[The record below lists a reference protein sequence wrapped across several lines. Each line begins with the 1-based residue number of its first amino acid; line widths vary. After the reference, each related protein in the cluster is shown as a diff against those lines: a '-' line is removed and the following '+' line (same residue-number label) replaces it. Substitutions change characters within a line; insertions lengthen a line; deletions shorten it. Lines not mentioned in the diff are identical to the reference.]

1 MNKRWQQ
8 ALLSGGLVVV
18 LLVLGLYLAQDAM
31 AAWVVRHN
39 TVTVSKTTVQA
50 AIKKQKPTYDFD
62 QVKPLSLA
70 SLSSAAMSKHAVA
83 AVGKLVIPELN
94 LNLPIVLG
102 VGNAQLAF
110 AAGTLNANQTMG
122 QGNYALAGHHMAN
135 DEAVSF
141 GPLVKSQVGMQI
153 YISDMSQVY
162 VYQVYARHYIKATAV
177 SILNATSQPELTL
190 VTCDDDG
197 TGRLAVQARLI
208 ATAKLHSVPKSL
220 QALIEKNV

>member
-1 MNKRWQQ
+1 MSKHWQQ
-8 ALLSGGLVVV
+8 ALISTV
-18 LLVLGLYLAQDAM
+18 LAAALIVLGLYLAQDAM

-39 TVTVSKTTVQA
+39 TVTVSKTTVKA
-50 AIKKQKPTYDFD
+50 AIKKQKPTYNFD

-70 SLSSAAMSKHAVA
+70 SLSQAAVSKHDVA
-83 AVGKLVIPELN
+83 AVGKLVVPELN

-110 AAGTLNANQTMG
+110 AAGTLNPGQQMG
-122 QGNYALAGHHMAN
+122 EGNYALAGHHMAN
-135 DEAVSF
+135 DETVLF
-141 GPLVKSQVGMQI
+141 GPLVKSQVGMQV
-153 YISDMSQVY
+153 YVSDMSQVF

-177 SILNATSQPELTL
+177 SILNETSQPELTL

-197 TGRLAVQARLI
+197 TGRLAVQARLT
-208 ATAKLHSVPKSL
+208 ATVKLKSVPKSL

>member
-8 ALLSGGLVVV
+8 ALLSVGLVAVIA
-18 LLVLGLYLAQDAM
+18 VLGLYLAQDAM

-39 TVTVSKTTVQA
+39 TVTVSKTTVKA
-50 AIKKQKPTYDFD
+50 AIKKQKPTYNFD

-70 SLSSAAMSKHAVA
+70 SLSSAAVSKHDVA

-110 AAGTLNANQTMG
+110 AAGTLNPGQTMG
-122 QGNYALAGHHMAN
+122 KGNYALAGHHMAN
-135 DEAVSF
+135 DERVLF

-153 YISDMSQVY
+153 YVSDMSQVY

-177 SILNATSQPELTL
+177 SILDTTSQPELTL

-208 ATAKLHSVPKSL
+208 ATAKVSSVPKSL